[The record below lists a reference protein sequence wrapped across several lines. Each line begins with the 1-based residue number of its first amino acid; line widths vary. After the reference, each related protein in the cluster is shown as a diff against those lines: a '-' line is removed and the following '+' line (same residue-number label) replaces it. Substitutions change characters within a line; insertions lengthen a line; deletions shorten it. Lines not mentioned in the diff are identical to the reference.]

1 MGTEFLFAVVDVL
14 KWILVMT
21 AHLRITHS
29 KLGELYGTLILSQ
42 NSNIKNKSRKTKKK
56 KGGWGG
62 EIEPLSFKS
71 RLLSEGGLCGIQTVS
86 Q

>member
-1 MGTEFLFAVVDVL
+1 MDTEFLFAVVDVL

-56 KGGWGG
+56 KGEG

>member
-56 KGGWGG
+56 RGGG
-62 EIEPLSFKS
+62 IEPLSFKS